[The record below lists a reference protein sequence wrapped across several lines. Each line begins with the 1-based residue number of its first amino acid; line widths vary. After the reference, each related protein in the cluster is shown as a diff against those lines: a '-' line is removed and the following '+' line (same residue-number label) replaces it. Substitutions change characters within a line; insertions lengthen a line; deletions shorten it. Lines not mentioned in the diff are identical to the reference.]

1 MILSNEKNNIT
12 KLLDRNQMTIK
23 NVNGIEQN
31 MGKLLDFN
39 STINYENCQNLVI
52 DIESKINRI
61 CFRRCK
67 NMEVRLNGLISGI
80 EIKDSSEIY
89 IDNGIKK
96 SVNSVIVERSSE
108 IRIVMSKKIHKETVY
123 QIDSTKDIIVEDH
136 NGKKLI
142 LKEHY

>member
-1 MILSNEKNNIT
+1 
-12 KLLDRNQMTIK
+12 
-23 NVNGIEQN
+23 
-31 MGKLLDFN
+31 
-39 STINYENCQNLVI
+39 
-52 DIESKINRI
+52 
-61 CFRRCK
+61 
-67 NMEVRLNGLISGI
+67 MEVRLNGLISGI

-142 LKEHY
+142 LKEHYWLFNCFAINI